1 MQQRYLKMVQSHS
14 AANQKLANG
23 IRTVPD
29 CRTAFATTQA
39 AYRFLNNDRVT
50 LRKLSEP
57 LIEAGRRE
65 VQTVCDDFVLVAHD
79 WSQLMYPEHQAKQDR
94 IALSSK
100 QVPEGYEL
108 QSALLISDRDGT
120 PLAPLAM
127 SLRAA
132 DGVHCSR
139 SWQVREP
146 ASPLD
151 ELDPMMRFAE
161 QSSLGRPCVHLVDA
175 EADSVWHDRQWDQR
189 PDRWFVVRADDRYVE
204 FDGSESRCSAL
215 CQKLHQQGRFV
226 NTRPV
231 LYHGRPAQQWVAE
244 LPVRLIRP
252 AQRNRPKSGDRRRI
266 PGPPVA
272 LRLVISEV
280 RDKNNQLL
288 ATWYL
293 LAKVPPEV
301 DASRIALWYYW
312 RWSIESFFKLLKSA
326 GLQVEAW
333 QQTTAPATA
342 KRLLVAS
349 MACVTVWHLARSEH
363 PQAPAARELLIR
375 LSGRQ
380 MKRTTPYTMPA
391 LLAGMWILL
400 TMLETL
406 EHYTVTELKEITT
419 AALPQYAARAP

>member
-1 MQQRYLKMVQSHS
+1 MVQSHS

-215 CQKLHQQGRFV
+215 CQKLHQEGRFV

-231 LYHGRPAQQWVAE
+231 LYHGRPAQQWVAGAAMGGRTAG
-244 LPVRLIRP
+244 PFDSSRP
-252 AQRNRPKSGDRRRI
+252 TQPPQVGRP
-266 PGPPVA
+266 PPHP
-272 LRLVISEV
+272 R
-280 RDKNNQLL
+280 
-288 ATWYL
+288 
-293 LAKVPPEV
+293 
-301 DASRIALWYYW
+301 
-312 RWSIESFFKLLKSA
+312 SA
-326 GLQVEAW
+326 GGF
-333 QQTTAPATA
+333 ATGDL
-342 KRLLVAS
+342 RG
-349 MACVTVWHLARSEH
+349 AR
-363 PQAPAARELLIR
+363 QKQPAAGDLVLVGE
-375 LSGRQ
+375 SS
-380 MKRTTPYTMPA
+380 A
-391 LLAGMWILL
+391 
-400 TMLETL
+400 
-406 EHYTVTELKEITT
+406 
-419 AALPQYAARAP
+419 